1 MAAHETPE
9 QKQRETPAM
18 HTAETLRKLE
28 ETLKDCEQTIEAQ
41 AGYIRQLEHERDLLT
56 VGYRDA
62 MMRCAQLEAE
72 RLATK

>member
-1 MAAHETPE
+1 
-9 QKQRETPAM
+9 M

-28 ETLKDCEQTIEAQ
+28 DTLKDCEELIEAQ

-62 MMRCAQLEAE
+62 MLRCAALEEE
-72 RLATK
+72 RAVAK